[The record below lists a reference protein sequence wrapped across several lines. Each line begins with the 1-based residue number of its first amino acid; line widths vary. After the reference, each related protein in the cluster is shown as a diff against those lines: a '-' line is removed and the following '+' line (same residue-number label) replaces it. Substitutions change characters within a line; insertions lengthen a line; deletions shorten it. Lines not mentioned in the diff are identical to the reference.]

1 MWSFILASFVI
12 VAIPGPGQ
20 ALITRNSL
28 AGGRRAGI
36 ATMLGGASGI
46 GVHATAAAS
55 GLSAILA
62 ASAAAFTVV
71 KLVGVAYLSIWH
83 V

>member
-1 MWSFILASFVI
+1 
-12 VAIPGPGQ
+12 
-20 ALITRNSL
+20 
-28 AGGRRAGI
+28 
-36 ATMLGGASGI
+36 MLGDASGI
-46 GVHATAAAS
+46 GVHAAAAAF

-62 ASAAAFTVV
+62 ASTAAFTVV